1 MHIIIGRGEKFMTAS
16 VVYWRGWKA
25 TSLVLLAGVVL
36 YFVYFAITRPAWDW
50 DMVPYT
56 LAALSGGASDVAAVN
71 AKTWAIVKAHLSDAE
86 FAGLTTAD
94 AYRRALFGDAAALA
108 SQLPLY
114 ESKLGYIL
122 LLKGLSVFT
131 DPIKA
136 MMGVTLVSTLGA
148 LALLARQSWRIAG
161 IATLGWLLLIKLFGL
176 NASMTNPDMFI
187 TFIYMVGFAAFLDR
201 RFGLAAGVLIFASV
215 VRQDGVVLNLALAAA
230 MVALSSTRAG
240 VVLAVGS
247 VAAYLLDTSI
257 GRHIGWWPNYYFT
270 FVEMQP
276 NLTNFNPPFSAQ
288 LFLSVLGRQFVVLL
302 HLYWSYAAL
311 AVTMLSAI
319 LLARRSDSVAG
330 LLMLAILGAAVLRFL
345 AYPSVEIRL
354 YWPIVFGLSM
364 ILLHVAA
371 PASQDGAL
379 PERAER
385 AG

>member
-1 MHIIIGRGEKFMTAS
+1 MHIIIARGEKIMTAS

-25 TSLVLLAGVVL
+25 LSLVLLAGVVL
-36 YFVYFAITRPAWDW
+36 YFIYFAITRPAWDW

-71 AKTWAIVKAHLSDAE
+71 AKTWAIVKAHLSGAE
-86 FAGLTTAD
+86 FAGLISSD
-94 AYRRALFGDAAALA
+94 AYRRALYGDAAALA

-122 LLKGLSVFT
+122 LLKALSVFT

-187 TFIYMVGFAAFLDR
+187 TFIYMVGFTAFLGR
-201 RFGLAAGVLIFASV
+201 KFGLAAGIFILAAI
-215 VRQDGVVLNLALAAA
+215 VRQDGVVLNLALAAT

-247 VAAYLLDTSI
+247 LAAYLLDTSI
-257 GRHIGWWPNYYFT
+257 GHHIGWWPNYYFA
-270 FVEMQP
+270 FVEVQP
-276 NLTNFNPPFSAQ
+276 N
-288 LFLSVLGRQFVVLL
+288 
-302 HLYWSYAAL
+302 LYWSYAAL

-319 LLARRSDSVAG
+319 LLARRSDSIAG
-330 LLMLAILGAAVLRFL
+330 LLLLAILAAAVLRFL
-345 AYPSVEIRL
+345 AYPSTEIRL

-364 ILLHVAA
+364 ILQHVAA
-371 PASQDGAL
+371 PSSQEGA
-379 PERAER
+379 PQER
-385 AG
+385 AGRLA

>member
-1 MHIIIGRGEKFMTAS
+1 MMAS

-187 TFIYMVGFAAFLDR
+187 TFIYMAGFAAFLDR
-201 RFGLAAGVLIFASV
+201 RFGLAAGIFILAAI
-215 VRQDGVVLNLALAAA
+215 VRQDGVVLNLALAAT
-230 MVALSSTRAG
+230 MVVLSSTRAG

-247 VAAYLLDTSI
+247 LAAYLLDTSI
-257 GRHIGWWPNYYFT
+257 GHHIGWWPNYYFA
-270 FVEMQP
+270 FVEVQP
-276 NLTNFNPPFSAQ
+276 NLTNFNPPFSVE
-288 LFLSVLGRQFVVLL
+288 LYFSVLGTRLVMLL

-319 LLARRSDSVAG
+319 LLARRSDSIAG
-330 LLMLAILGAAVLRFL
+330 LLLLAILAAAVLRFL
-345 AYPSVEIRL
+345 AYPSTEIRL

-371 PASQDGAL
+371 PASQAGAL
-379 PERAER
+379 PERAVR